1 MTITVLIENHKDRN
15 TIREEHGISLHV
27 EHNGV
32 HTLMD
37 TGRSGAFV
45 DNASELGIDIA
56 AVDHLVISHGHN
68 DHTGGI
74 ERFFEANAS
83 APVYLAPGAHEEKYS
98 LKRTIPQF
106 IGTDRGVLEPHAD
119 RLSYVSEP
127 TELRGGVL
135 VSPIPERPDP
145 EPVGNGHLYVL
156 RSEGRIP
163 DPFDDE
169 RFVLIEHADGAVLL
183 TGCSH
188 AGIVNIVREAQRRL
202 GNTPLTHV
210 IGGFHL
216 VGESEE
222 RIREIAQQL
231 QDIPHIYTGH
241 CTGTEAYEILRAELG
256 SRVRYASGGSQ
267 FTV

>member
-1 MTITVLIENHKDRN
+1 
-15 TIREEHGISLHV
+15 
-27 EHNGV
+27 
-32 HTLMD
+32 MD

-68 DHTGGI
+68 DHTGGL

-83 APVYLAPGAHEEKYS
+83 ARVYLAPRAFEEKYS

-106 IGTDRGVLEPHAD
+106 IGTDRGVLERHRD
-119 RLSYVSEP
+119 RLCYVPESSEP
-127 TELRGGVL
+127 IPGVQ
-135 VSPIPERPDP
+135 VAPIPERPDP

-156 RSEGRIP
+156 RAEGRVP

-188 AGIVNIVREAQRRL
+188 AGIVNIVRAARRRL
-202 GNTPLTHV
+202 GDTPLTHV

-222 RIREIAQQL
+222 RVREIAQQL
-231 QDIPHIYTGH
+231 QDIPQIYTGH
-241 CTGTEAYEILRAELG
+241 CTGTEAYEIFRDELG
-256 SRVRYASGGSQ
+256 SRVRYANGGSQ
-267 FTV
+267 FRV